1 MSAPLGGVV
10 RSPITDTLRLSDR
23 EGESMGWLSS
33 MLGGGGSGNIRKGN
47 GGKTFEPATKGR
59 VIIRAPGKKTSVG
72 NPKKAS
78 KKS

>member
-1 MSAPLGGVV
+1 
-10 RSPITDTLRLSDR
+10 
-23 EGESMGWLSS
+23 MGWLSS